1 MGANFYVKVHLKLAD
16 NSEENFDTES
26 ENIYYLLNHGGTD
39 RHYMQSVK
47 IHLPYILTPN
57 EREKVEII
65 QLTDDDYEEYD
76 GIPERFVE
84 SWASPEEYEIVLKKS
99 RLALY
104 KEVENYREES
114 RKNYSTNSPAELQK
128 AAYEYSQQLD
138 RLFYD
143 LACVEYYVNMAK
155 EKQAKILLSL
165 EEF

>member
-26 ENIYYLLNHGGTD
+26 ENIYYLLNGGGTD
-39 RHYMQSVK
+39 RHYMKSVK
-47 IHLPYILTPN
+47 MHLPYILTPN
-57 EREKVEII
+57 ERKIIKII
-65 QLTDDDYEEYD
+65 QLTDDDYEDSD

-84 SWASPEEYEIVLKKS
+84 SWASPPEYEIVLKKI

-104 KEVENYREES
+104 KEVKNYREES
-114 RKNYSTNSPAELQK
+114 RKNYSVNSPVELQK
-128 AAYEYSQQLD
+128 ANYEYSEELD

-143 LACVEYYVNMAK
+143 LASVEYYVNIAK